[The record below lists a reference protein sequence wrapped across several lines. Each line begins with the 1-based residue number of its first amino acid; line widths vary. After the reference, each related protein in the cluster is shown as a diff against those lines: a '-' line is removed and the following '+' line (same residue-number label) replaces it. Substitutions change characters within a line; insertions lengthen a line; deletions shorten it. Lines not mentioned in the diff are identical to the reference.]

1 MDDIQREYSARL
13 ASGGREIA
21 FSSVQRLRPNGLG
34 PFPGRYHLHGIP
46 DCRSYAVSNAVEG
59 VLFGGKGRGIHP
71 WIGSGF
77 FDGISARGKWFGALS
92 SSHLRNLVWSSFKSA
107 RRYDSPSPLD
117 ETAACNEPPSRISAP
132 HFSSFFFVLPPS
144 FVAREIFPDALEW
157 RGFDFEAR
165 NDKPNME
172 SEGGKWERRRFVS
185 ATGSRGS

>member
-132 HFSSFFFVLPPS
+132 HFSFFFFL
-144 FVAREIFPDALEW
+144 FFLRRLYHARFFRTRSNGGVSISRRETISRIWKAKE
-157 RGFDFEAR
+157 
-165 NDKPNME
+165 E
-172 SEGGKWERRRFVS
+172 SGKGG
-185 ATGSRGS
+185 GS